1 MTDPKN
7 AARTVATRLA
17 ESEIS
22 IKHVQALDL
31 VAAGCGFQDRSK
43 LKDLAEL
50 PVLKRVNRRLLD
62 SVATVLARHD
72 LARRT
77 RIIDVT
83 SDVLLPKRTI
93 DMRDVRSGGDRL
105 GTLHSKGAIPF
116 MKVQLDAL
124 ASVSQGQTGYRDGY
138 AHYPPI
144 FDGEILKFM
153 SDRPGLM
160 SALQDQQDVAGP
172 YVIAC
177 TNEQPDDLWTLFWNE
192 NDGWGDLGSAT
203 IMDDR
208 EGDLPTIGMERSA
221 VRWMNLDDATFRA
234 AVDAAILKID
244 QDDADMDR
252 DEDALGEQML
262 DYDRIAA
269 MIALSKVFVRPMGPL
284 EIAVRDG
291 AQRASLY
298 IASLSDDAD
307 TAGGQVREW
316 VAEVEHAFRGGLS
329 PDQETLRDLLRS
341 GDDAVV
347 GIQQWLDDK
356 ERLWAWMKVSE
367 FPDILSNEIDPE
379 GSGVSEGIDL
389 KPLEEALAGLKAQFS
404 RDPHEKAMNIVRP
417 LMEAKGLLGEP
428 RRREDGIL
436 APCPAHDDC
445 NPSLLVSIGSDGKP
459 SAKCL
464 AGCPE
469 SAVMEEIRRI
479 MDGIVTGAA
488 PTTATLEERRE
499 AAAQAHFIAHAFG
512 DDVVVAEADGWE
524 RTTPG
529 DEWSR
534 TVYLESDQADIDD
547 TSESATY
554 VVQFAP
560 GTDNVVSSYAITGN
574 GCLVGNAI
582 DPEYDLTLHLDDG
595 TTIALAAVIGQL
607 PLRQSPGIEAI
618 IEKVTEKAYH
628 SSWAPFDDGMSKE
641 TATKI
646 ASAAIDGLR
655 RAKNEKERDAAR
667 KSAVASAN
675 APRDASDTCWE
686 DVRDGAQAVIS
697 AIDSALEDL
706 VDAGTIDETPD
717 YDRDE
722 FEQVLMEIA
731 FEKLDADDTSTW
743 RDAVKGNAVVEIY
756 LHLLPKGDS
765 VEETC
770 TISHPHLLPENV
782 VVDDQF
788 RFVLSRLGITAKAW
802 KMFAKP
808 KENEP
813 SKKSMRI
820 ARTEPLVTP
829 EQLGVMIENGATRS
843 FLVSLYCQAPLTDVL
858 DLDLSK
864 TIAFEKVRLAV
875 VDVMSGTFHD
885 HRLEGIV
892 EMADGIDGLLT
903 TSDCGPYASQTEDL
917 VSSAYFSRIGTTE
930 SVARGPAATA
940 ELDASLAVEG
950 LRRAQPGDRVAW
962 REESPSVDD
971 GTVVLKADVACQDAR
986 HTYGMRSITA
996 LFADAMATRPE
1007 IRIGRRW

>member
-1 MTDPKN
+1 MTDPKT

-17 ESEIS
+17 EGEIS

-50 PVLKRVNRRLLD
+50 PVLKRVNRRLLE
-62 SVATVLARHD
+62 SVATVMARHD

-77 RIIDVT
+77 RIVDVT

-93 DMRDVRSGGDRL
+93 DMRDMRPGGDRI
-105 GTLHSKGAIPF
+105 GTVHSNGVIPF

-124 ASVSQGQTGYRDGY
+124 ASVSQGLSRPREGY
-138 AHYPPI
+138 AHYAPV
-144 FDGEILKFM
+144 FDGEILNFV

-160 SALQDQQDVAGP
+160 SAFQDQQDVGGP

-177 TNEQPDDLWTLFWNE
+177 TNERADDLWTLFWNE

-203 IMDDR
+203 IMTDR
-208 EGDLPTIGMERSA
+208 DGDLPTIGMEKSA

-234 AVDAAILKID
+234 AVDAAILKMD
-244 QDDADMDR
+244 QDDQDMDR

-269 MIALSKVFVRPMGPL
+269 MIALSKVFIRPIGPL
-284 EIAVRDG
+284 ETAVRDG

-298 IASLSDDAD
+298 VASLSDEPG
-307 TAGGQVREW
+307 TAGGEVREW
-316 VAEVEHAFRGGLS
+316 VEAVEHAFRGGMA
-329 PDQETLRDLLRS
+329 PDEDSLRDLLRA
-341 GDDAVV
+341 GDDAIV
-347 GIQQWLDDK
+347 GIQQWLDGN

-367 FPDILSNEIDPE
+367 FPEILSNDVDPE

-389 KPLEEALAGLKAQFS
+389 KPLEEALAGLKAQFA

-428 RRREDGIL
+428 KRREDGIL
-436 APCPAHDDC
+436 APCPAHDDS
-445 NPSLLVSIGSDGKP
+445 NPSLLVSIDADGKP
-459 SAKCL
+459 SVKCL
-464 AGCPE
+464 AGCAE
-469 SAVMEEIRRI
+469 NSV
-479 MDGIVTGAA
+479 MDGIRRVMDDVVNGEA
-488 PTTATLEERRE
+488 PRTTTLDERRE
-499 AAAQAHFIAHAFG
+499 AAARAYFIAHSFG
-512 DDVVVAEADGWE
+512 QDAVVGETDGWE
-524 RTTPG
+524 YATPG

-547 TSESATY
+547 VSEAVTY
-554 VVQFAP
+554 VVRFAP
-560 GTDNVVSSYAITGN
+560 GSDKVTSSYAITGN

-582 DPEYDLTLHLDDG
+582 DPEYDLTLHLDNG

-618 IEKVTEKAYH
+618 IGNVTEKAYH

-655 RAKNEKERDAAR
+655 RAKTEKEREAAR
-667 KSAVASAN
+667 ESAVASAN
-675 APRDASDTCWE
+675 PPRDASDTCWD
-686 DVRDGAQAVIS
+686 DVRDGAQAIIG

-706 VDAGTIDETPD
+706 VDAGKIDEAPD

-722 FEQVLMEIA
+722 FEQVLMELA

-788 RFVLSRLGITAKAW
+788 RFILSRLGITAKAW
-802 KMFAKP
+802 KRFANP
-808 KENEP
+808 KETEP
-813 SKKSMRI
+813 SKKSLRL

-892 EMADGIDGLLT
+892 EMADGIDGLIT
-903 TSDCGPYASQTEDL
+903 TSDCGPYASQTED
-917 VSSAYFSRIGTTE
+917 VVASAYFSRIGTAE
-930 SVARGPAATA
+930 SVTRGPAATA

-950 LRRAQPGDRVAW
+950 LRRTQPGDRVAW
-962 REESPSVDD
+962 REESPSIDD
-971 GTVVLKADVACQDAR
+971 GTIVLKADVACQDAR
-986 HTYGMRSITA
+986 HTYGMRTITA